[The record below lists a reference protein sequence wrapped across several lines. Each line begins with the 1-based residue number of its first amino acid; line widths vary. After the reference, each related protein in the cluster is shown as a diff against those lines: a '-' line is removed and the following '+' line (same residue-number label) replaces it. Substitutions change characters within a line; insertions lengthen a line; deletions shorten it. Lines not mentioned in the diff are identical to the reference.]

1 VEFRN
6 TLAGDNANVTFDG
19 VGRHLIIEI
28 ADGQTTAN
36 TVLAAVTA
44 EGTFRADL
52 DLADDPTND
61 GSGTLVAPPGVAAV
75 ADGGAPELMRGT
87 DANPVETHGIF
98 NSLLKLNQA
107 IERYDVE
114 EIQRVVELLDSDFDR
129 LSFGRAE
136 LAARAQGL
144 DALQT
149 RHEDEQIDLST
160 ILSKE
165 IDVDLAKAAS
175 DFAARQASY
184 QASLQ
189 TMSNLYRLT
198 LLDFL

>member
-1 VEFRN
+1 LEVSN
-6 TLAGDNANVTFDG
+6 
-19 VGRHLIIEI
+19 
-28 ADGQTTAN
+28 
-36 TVLAAVTA
+36 
-44 EGTFRADL
+44 
-52 DLADDPTND
+52 DPTND
-61 GSGTLVAPPGVAAV
+61 GSGTLVAPPGVAGV
-75 ADGGAPELMRGT
+75 ADGGAPQLVQGT
-87 DANPVETHGIF
+87 DANPRETQGIF

-107 IERYDVE
+107 IDHDDVE
-114 EIQRVVELLDSDFDR
+114 EMQRIVELLDHDFDR

-149 RHEDEQIDLST
+149 RLQDEQIELST
-160 ILSKE
+160 ILSQE
-165 IDVDLAKAAS
+165 IDVDLAEAAS